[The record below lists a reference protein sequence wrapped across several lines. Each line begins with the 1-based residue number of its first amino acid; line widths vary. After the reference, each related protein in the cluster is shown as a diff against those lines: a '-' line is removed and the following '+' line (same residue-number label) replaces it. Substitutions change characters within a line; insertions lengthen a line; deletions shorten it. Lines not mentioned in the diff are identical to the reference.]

1 MYLAVTLFFA
11 LLNPSYGVSESAR
24 AAEWGRQHGLGSVVT
39 WAESEFY
46 KLNKP
51 KTGGAPPVGS
61 FGTGATTKTYHS
73 RNALA
78 PPVNIVSPDPHPL
91 PGEGVWHA
99 AGRTTANGIPTVYE
113 AFVRPDALHT
123 SYVVGVAWMDTN
135 LLTAQL
141 YSGSQIPGGGP
152 FKFTAPV
159 SAKRTENLVAAFN
172 AGFLMQNANGGYYT
186 DGKMLDPLRTGAA
199 SVVIF
204 KNGRMVVAKWGRDV
218 VMTNQIASVR
228 QNLDLVVD
236 NSKPVPGLTNANST
250 KWGATLGGGYN
261 VWRSG
266 LGITKDGALIYVGG
280 PSMSIADLANVLV
293 RAGAIEAMELDINT
307 DWVQYSTY
315 TGPPNTPLNG
325 GNGQKL
331 LNLMPGNPSRYF
343 EAYWARDFFTM
354 SLRSD
359 ETTKTGSTTTTTKP
373 G

>member
-1 MYLAVTLFFA
+1 MVYERPAYRPPHPPGARTHRYPPYVYWRRRAIVLLALATFITFMYLAVTLFFA

-24 AAEWGRQHGLGSVVT
+24 AAEWGRQHGLGGVVT
-39 WAESEFY
+39 WAESELY

-51 KTGGAPPVGS
+51 KTGGKPPAGS
-61 FGTGATTKTYHS
+61 FGTGATTKKYQS
-73 RNALA
+73 RNAL
-78 PPVNIVSPDPHPL
+78 PPPANIVSPDPHPL

-152 FKFTAPV
+152 YKFTAPV

-186 DGKMLDPLRTGAA
+186 DGKIIDPLRPGAA

-204 KNGRMVVAKWGRDV
+204 KNGRMIVGKWGRDA

-236 NSKPVPGLTNANST
+236 NSKAVSGLTNANT
-250 KWGATLGGGYN
+250 LKWGLTLGGGDN

-266 LGITKDGALIYVGG
+266 
-280 PSMSIADLANVLV
+280 
-293 RAGAIEAMELDINT
+293 
-307 DWVQYSTY
+307 
-315 TGPPNTPLNG
+315 
-325 GNGQKL
+325 
-331 LNLMPGNPSRYF
+331 
-343 EAYWARDFFTM
+343 
-354 SLRSD
+354 
-359 ETTKTGSTTTTTKP
+359 
-373 G
+373 